1 MTVPV
6 EGYAPDP
13 NRVQWNEALAK
24 PLFEAIR
31 HDDELPAAPAS
42 PGPAKPAPPAPG
54 KVNVTVVDAGA
65 RDARV
70 ERVVKQLRQ
79 RGYKV
84 AKKVEKG
91 ADAPES
97 RLVYAPSAEAQAS
110 ALARDVP
117 NAMLTA
123 DPAGPRDGVRLVIGE
138 NGVRLAPPAINRIG
152 GGVKAG
158 KKPCD

>member
-1 MTVPV
+1 MTTSCP
-6 EGYAPDP
+6 PRRP
-13 NRVQWNEALAK
+13 R
-24 PLFEAIR
+24 
-31 HDDELPAAPAS
+31 PARRS
-42 PGPAKPAPPAPG
+42 RAPPAPG